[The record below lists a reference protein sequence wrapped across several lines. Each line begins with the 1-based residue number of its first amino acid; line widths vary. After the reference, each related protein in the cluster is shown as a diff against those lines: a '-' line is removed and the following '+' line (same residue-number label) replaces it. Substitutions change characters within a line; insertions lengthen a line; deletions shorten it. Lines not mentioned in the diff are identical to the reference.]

1 MKKILPIFLLFIF
14 LSSITLY
21 LYTNSY
27 IKEYISTPNVI
38 EIPKGSTKQIV
49 EHLVQNGI
57 DLHWFDK
64 YLIKRYGVP
73 QAGWI
78 ELSDD
83 KLSRE
88 EIFKKITHSKAVLQ
102 KVTLIPGETTVIFL
116 KDLSK
121 KLNLDF
127 SKMIN
132 YYKKISP
139 FDDGV
144 IIADTYS
151 VPKGINEEKLIDY
164 LLRNSLKKHKELSLD
179 QLNSYDEQSWFKEI
193 ITKASIIQKEAANRD
208 EMPIISGVIDNRIKK
223 KMKLQ
228 MDGALNYGEFS
239 HIKVTA
245 KRIKKDNTTF
255 NTYKYFGLPA
265 SPVSS
270 VSIEAIKA
278 AINPKKVDYL
288 YFVKGKDNKHK
299 FSKTYKEHLKN
310 IKHK

>member
-1 MKKILPIFLLFIF
+1 MKKIVLIFILFI
-14 LSSITLY
+14 LSSFLALY

-27 IKEYISTPNVI
+27 IKERIDTPKVI
-38 EIPKGSTKQIV
+38 DIPKGSTKQIIKY
-49 EHLVQNGI
+49 LVKNGI
-57 DLHWFDK
+57 DLHWFDS
-64 YLIKRYGVP
+64 YLIRSYGLV

-78 ELSDD
+78 ELSNE

-102 KVTLIPGETTVIFL
+102 KVTLIPGETNVIFL
-116 KDLSK
+116 EDLSY

-127 SKMIN
+127 SKMMD
-132 YYKKISP
+132 YYKKTSP

-164 LLRNSLKKHKELSLD
+164 LLSNSLKRHKELSLKE
-179 QLNSYDEQSWFKEI
+179 LNSYDESSWFKEI
-193 ITKASIIQKEAANRD
+193 ITKASIIQKEAANID
-208 EMPIISGVIDNRIKK
+208 EMPTISGIIDNRIKK

-228 MDGALNYGEFS
+228 MDGALNYAEFS

-245 KRIKKDNTTF
+245 KRVKEDNTTF
-255 NTYKYFGLPA
+255 NTYKHIGLPT

-270 VSIEAIKA
+270 VSIMAIKA

-288 YFVKGKDNKHK
+288 YFVKGKDKKHI